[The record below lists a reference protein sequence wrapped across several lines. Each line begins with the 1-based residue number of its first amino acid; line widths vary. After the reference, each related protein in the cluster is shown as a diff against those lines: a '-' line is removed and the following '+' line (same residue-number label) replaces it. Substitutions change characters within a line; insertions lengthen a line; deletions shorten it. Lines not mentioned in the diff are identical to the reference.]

1 MKLKISHKKL
11 AERKPAKRKSAP
23 ADKGEGILYVLVIK
37 LEDTTLVKVGVTCR
51 TRVEDRTCEV
61 LTSIWKKYRVFPECV
76 VKRFTRVPAVYE
88 KEKIM
93 HDRLS
98 ADRYKTKYL
107 FSGSTEFFSTSIAD
121 VIEIYDEVTG
131 RLC

>member
-11 AERKPAKRKSAP
+11 AERKPTKRKSAP

-51 TRVEDRTCEV
+51 KRVEDRTCEV

-76 VKRFTRVPAVYE
+76 VKRFARVPAVYE

-107 FSGSTEFFSTSIAD
+107 FSGSTEFFSTSITD